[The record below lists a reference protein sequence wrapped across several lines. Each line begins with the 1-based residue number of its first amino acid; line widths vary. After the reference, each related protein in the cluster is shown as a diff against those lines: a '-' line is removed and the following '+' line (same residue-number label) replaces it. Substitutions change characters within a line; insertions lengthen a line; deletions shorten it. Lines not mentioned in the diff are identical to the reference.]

1 MPADKKTEIAD
12 TIMSMVVWQG
22 REGTGVTSADR
33 EDHEYLFCAAAAEKI
48 VAMFEEGA

>member
-1 MPADKKTEIAD
+1 MATDRKTEIAD

-33 EDHEYLFCAAAAEKI
+33 EDAEYEFCTAAAEKI
-48 VAMFEEGA
+48 VAMFKEGS